1 MGTSA
6 SSNGPGGGVPLV
18 PPWVP
23 PVPPIPL
30 MPPVPPISPPPG
42 GQGAGP
48 GNSDGQNGQAPA
60 SPNPQQTAQTQPSP
74 MAPAGRFQ
82 GARLNFG
89 KFAGGGGGGAGGRH
103 MRRGL
108 RDYVRKGYGGRQTAV
123 KRFGGTASTAGNLYG
138 ALSNVA
144 GGQAAAPGSPLDPA
158 LLAGRSAREVM
169 DAIVEAVRPADGTQ
183 DGEASRT
190 AIKDALSELLTMFPE
205 ADLLNL
211 TEEQRATSIERFV
224 AIDVYQRTM
233 LDIGKDIQAKAP
245 RATVALAR
253 MKEVK
258 EYIKQTVAAA
268 FRKLRGAG
276 HRVTT
281 GRVNQVVH
289 AALDETFKVFEEY
302 RR

>member
-23 PVPPIPL
+23 PVPPIPATPQV
-30 MPPVPPISPPPG
+30 PPVSPPPS
-42 GQGAGP
+42 GQVAGP
-48 GNSDGQNGQAPA
+48 GDGDGQNGPAAA
-60 SPNPQQTAQTQPSP
+60 SPNPQQTAQTQ

-89 KFAGGGGGGAGGRH
+89 KFASGGGGGAGGRQ

-108 RDYVRKGYGGRQTAV
+108 REYVRKGYGGRQTAV
-123 KRFGGTASTAGNLYG
+123 KRFGGTASTAGNLYS
-138 ALSNVA
+138 ALSSVA

-158 LLAGRSAREVM
+158 LLAGRSVREVM

-183 DGEASRT
+183 DAEANRT
-190 AIKDALSELLTMFPE
+190 AIKDALAELLTMFPE

-211 TEEQRATSIERFV
+211 TDDQRATAIERFV
-224 AIDVYQRTM
+224 AIDVYQRAM

-245 RATVALAR
+245 TATVALSR

-258 EYIKQTVAAA
+258 EYIKQTVAAS
-268 FRKLRGAG
+268 FRKLGSAG

-281 GRVNQVVH
+281 GRVNQVVR

>member
-23 PVPPIPL
+23 PMPPI
-30 MPPVPPISPPPG
+30 PPVPPTPSVPPPD

-48 GNSDGQNGQAPA
+48 ADGDSQVGPAPTA
-60 SPNPQQTAQTQPSP
+60 PNPEQPAQAQPSP
-74 MAPAGRFQ
+74 ISPHGRFL

-89 KFAGGGGGGAGGRH
+89 KFAGGGGERRR
-103 MRRGL
+103 MQRGL
-108 RDYVRKGYGGRQTAV
+108 RDYVRKGYGGRATAL
-123 KRFGGTASTAGNLYG
+123 KRFGGTASTAGTLYH
-138 ALSNVA
+138 ALSSVA

-183 DGEASRT
+183 DAEASRA
-190 AIKDALSELLTMFPE
+190 AIKDALSELLTTFPD

-211 TEEQRATSIERFV
+211 TEDQRAAAIERFV
-224 AIDVYQRTM
+224 AIDVYRRAI
-233 LDIGKDIQAKAP
+233 LDIGKAIQAKAP
-245 RATVALAR
+245 TATVGLAR
-253 MKEVK
+253 LKEVK
-258 EYIKQTVAAA
+258 EYIKQTVAAS
-268 FRKLRGAG
+268 FRKLRDAG

-281 GRVNQVVH
+281 GRVNQVVR
-289 AALDETFKVFEEY
+289 AALEEAFQVFEEY
-302 RR
+302 RL